1 MPPAGR
7 PALRRSSRSARA
19 CGAAS
24 AALLK
29 GSGAVWPCGT
39 ITGASTC
46 PMPSSRSLPFWAS
59 QARPPSCGRLREM
72 AAPSASSARSR
83 RTCSGGVPSTPSRSL
98 GRRCSTFGR
107 ATTPPGSSNG
117 TGSRHPRP
125 CDRTS
130 FQPRHGPRSINPVSH
145 RPGALQGARVPLDLV
160 PYPSAEALNH
170 SATAGAWDVTFMT
183 VDHQRETLVDFGPA
197 YAVFEATYLVPSA
210 SPIRSIT
217 DVDQPGIRVSAIR
230 QGGLA
235 LRLSQSLRN
244 ARLVPAPTL
253 EAAYEMMHGRKV
265 DAIASQR
272 GRLNALASRHPGTRV
287 LDGSFATGRQAIAV
301 PKHRPTALR
310 FVCRL
315 MEKAKASG
323 EVRRALDAAR
333 IKDETVA
340 PPELC

>member
-1 MPPAGR
+1 MAMVR
-7 PALRRSSRSARA
+7 WLITA
-19 CGAAS
+19 
-24 AALLK
+24 AALVVAGATAAENLTSTRTELAPTGK
-29 GSGAVWPCGT
+29 LRVGLLVGSLG
-39 ITGASTC
+39 
-46 PMPSSRSLPFWAS
+46 
-59 QARPPSCGRLREM
+59 
-72 AAPSASSARSR
+72 
-83 RTCSGGVPSTPSRSL
+83 PSTFYTARDP
-98 GRRCSTFGR
+98 
-107 ATTPPGSSNG
+107 TTGQLRG
-117 TGSRHPRP
+117 VTI
-125 CDRTS
+125 DLA
-130 FQPRHGPRSINPVSH
+130 
-145 RPGALQGARVPLDLV
+145 GALARELGVPLDLV

-230 QGGLA
+230 GGGLA

-253 EAAYEMMHGRKV
+253 EAAYEIMHGRKV
-265 DAIASQR
+265 DAIASQW

-323 EVRRALDAAR
+323 EVRRALDAAG

-340 PPELC
+340 PSEPC

>member
-1 MPPAGR
+1 
-7 PALRRSSRSARA
+7 
-19 CGAAS
+19 
-24 AALLK
+24 
-29 GSGAVWPCGT
+29 
-39 ITGASTC
+39 
-46 PMPSSRSLPFWAS
+46 
-59 QARPPSCGRLREM
+59 
-72 AAPSASSARSR
+72 
-83 RTCSGGVPSTPSRSL
+83 
-98 GRRCSTFGR
+98 
-107 ATTPPGSSNG
+107 
-117 TGSRHPRP
+117 
-125 CDRTS
+125 
-130 FQPRHGPRSINPVSH
+130 
-145 RPGALQGARVPLDLV
+145 
-160 PYPSAEALNH
+160 
-170 SATAGAWDVTFMT
+170 MT
-183 VDHQRETLVDFGPA
+183 VDHHRQTLVDFGPA

-230 QGGLA
+230 GGGLA

-272 GRLNALASRHPGTRV
+272 GRLNAVASRHPGTRV

-323 EVRRALDAAR
+323 EVHGTRLFYELLSCGEPCRRMGRGGWPAMRSRQQWMASLWAAR
-333 IKDETVA
+333 RIFRSRSKPTRKID
-340 PPELC
+340 